1 MNERVELKIQEL
13 KRIQSEE
20 YSKKKDNDLFAWG
33 LTERDATGKEIPVTI
48 SDEEYEALIVAANN
62 VNTVASRNSV
72 AKALNVVAVCT
83 IVVGFIIGFA
93 LMTFA
98 ESSKI
103 LYISISMLISFLIAA
118 MFWGLA
124 EAIKLLQQLIDR
136 KVPERPRDVAPSVQS
151 QTARSTY
158 QGYVQA
164 QPQPQPQPQPQ
175 TQYQVTYTTATP
187 PFVQMNPQQMG
198 YQPVQIPQPQM
209 QQPHVPPVGYQPVN
223 AAAFQQMGYQVPP
236 TMQR

>member
-1 MNERVELKIQEL
+1 MTERVDLKIQEL

-20 YSKKKDNDLFAWG
+20 YYKKKDADLFSWG
-33 LTERDATGKEIPVTI
+33 LTEKDASGKEIPLAIT
-48 SDEEYEALIVAANN
+48 DEEYEELIIAANG
-62 VNTVASRNSV
+62 VNTVASRNNV

-83 IVVGFIIGFA
+83 IVVGFIVGFA

-103 LYISISMLISFLIAA
+103 AYISISMLISILVAF

-136 KVPERPRDVAPSVQS
+136 KAPERPTEAAKAPQ
-151 QTARSTY
+151 QPRPAA
-158 QGYVQA
+158 QA
-164 QPQPQPQPQPQ
+164 QPQPQ

-198 YQPVQIPQPQM
+198 YQPVQMPQA
-209 QQPHVPPVGYQPVN
+209 QPVTYQPVN
-223 AAAFQQMGYQVPP
+223 PAAYQQVQIPVQQVPP
-236 TMQR
+236 TMPR

>member
-1 MNERVELKIQEL
+1 MTEKVELKLQEL

-20 YSKKKDNDLFAWG
+20 YYKKKDADLFAWG
-33 LTERDATGKEIPVTI
+33 LTERDVSGKEVPVAIT
-48 SDEEYEALIVAANN
+48 DEEYEELISAASS

-72 AKALNVVAVCT
+72 AKALNIVAVCT

-103 LYISISMLISFLIAA
+103 LYISVSMLISLLIAA

-136 KVPERPRDVAPSVQS
+136 KLPDRPSEAARAPQ
-151 QTARSTY
+151 QPRPA
-158 QGYVQA
+158 A
-164 QPQPQPQPQPQ
+164 QPQPQPQPQA
-175 TQYQVTYTTATP
+175 QYQVTYTTATP
-187 PFVQMNPQQMG
+187 PFVQMNPQQMA
-198 YQPVQIPQPQM
+198 YQPVQIPQAQPQA
-209 QQPHVPPVGYQPVN
+209 QTQIPAGYQPVN
-223 AAAFQQMGYQVPP
+223 AAAYQQMGYQVPP
-236 TMQR
+236 TVQR

>member
-1 MNERVELKIQEL
+1 MTERVDLKIQEL

-20 YSKKKDNDLFAWG
+20 YYKKKDDDLFAWG
-33 LTERDATGKEIPVTI
+33 LTERDASGKEVPIAIT
-48 SDEEYEALIVAANN
+48 DEEYEELIIAANG
-62 VNTVASRNSV
+62 VNTVASRNGV

-83 IVVGFIIGFA
+83 IVVGFIVGFA

-103 LYISISMLISFLIAA
+103 AYISISMLISILIAF

-136 KVPERPRDVAPSVQS
+136 KVPDRPAEAPKP
-151 QTARSTY
+151 
-158 QGYVQA
+158 A
-164 QPQPQPQPQPQ
+164 QQPRPAAQPQ

-198 YQPVQIPQPQM
+198 YQPVQIPQPQA
-209 QQPHVPPVGYQPVN
+209 QPVAYQPVN
-223 AAAFQQMGYQVPP
+223 PAAYQQVQIPVQQVPP
-236 TMQR
+236 TMPR

>member
-1 MNERVELKIQEL
+1 MTEKVELKLQEL

-20 YSKKKDNDLFAWG
+20 YYKKKDADLFAWG
-33 LTERDATGKEIPVTI
+33 LTERDVSGKEVPVAIT
-48 SDEEYEALIVAANN
+48 DEEYEELISAASS

-72 AKALNVVAVCT
+72 AKALNIVAVCT

-103 LYISISMLISFLIAA
+103 LYISISMLISLLIAA

-136 KVPERPRDVAPSVQS
+136 KLPDRPAETAKAPAQQS
-151 QTARSTY
+151 QARQTY
-158 QGYVQA
+158 A
-164 QPQPQPQPQPQ
+164 QPQPQPQA
-175 TQYQVTYTTATP
+175 QYQVTYTTATP
-187 PFVQMNPQQMG
+187 PFVQMNPQQMA
-198 YQPVQIPQPQM
+198 YQPVQIPQADKPSAEDSSAQKA
-209 QQPHVPPVGYQPVN
+209 VLLWCL
-223 AAAFQQMGYQVPP
+223 
-236 TMQR
+236 

>member
-1 MNERVELKIQEL
+1 MTERVDLKIQEL

-20 YSKKKDNDLFAWG
+20 YYKKKDADLFSWG
-33 LTERDATGKEIPVTI
+33 LTEKDASGKEIPLAIT
-48 SDEEYEALIVAANN
+48 DEEYEELIIAANG
-62 VNTVASRNSV
+62 VNTVASRNNV

-83 IVVGFIIGFA
+83 IVVGFIVGFA

-103 LYISISMLISFLIAA
+103 AYISISMLISILVAF

-136 KVPERPRDVAPSVQS
+136 KAPERPTEAAKAPQ
-151 QTARSTY
+151 QPRPAA
-158 QGYVQA
+158 QA
-164 QPQPQPQPQPQ
+164 QPQPQ

-198 YQPVQIPQPQM
+198 YQPVQMPQA
-209 QQPHVPPVGYQPVN
+209 QPVAYQPVN
-223 AAAFQQMGYQVPP
+223 PAAYQQVQIPVQQVPP
-236 TMQR
+236 TMPR

>member
-1 MNERVELKIQEL
+1 MTEKVELKIQEL

-20 YSKKKDNDLFAWG
+20 YYKKKDADLFAWG
-33 LTERDATGKEIPVTI
+33 LTERDVSGKEVPVAIT
-48 SDEEYEALIVAANN
+48 DEEYEELISAAST
-62 VNTVASRNSV
+62 VNTMASRNGV

-83 IVVGFIIGFA
+83 IVVGFIVGFA

-103 LYISISMLISFLIAA
+103 LYISISMLISILIAF

-124 EAIKLLQQLIDR
+124 EAIKLLQQLLDR
-136 KVPERPRDVAPSVQS
+136 KAPERPAE
-151 QTARSTY
+151 AAKRS
-158 QGYVQA
+158 A
-164 QPQPQPQPQPQ
+164 QPQARPAYAQPQVQTQPQ

-198 YQPVQIPQPQM
+198 YQPVQIPQVQAQPQ
-209 QQPHVPPVGYQPVN
+209 VPAGYQPVN
-223 AAAFQQMGYQVPP
+223 PAAYQQMGYQVPP

>member
-1 MNERVELKIQEL
+1 MTEKVELKLQEL

-20 YSKKKDNDLFAWG
+20 YYKKKDADLFAWG
-33 LTERDATGKEIPVTI
+33 LTERDVSGKEVPVAIT
-48 SDEEYEALIVAANN
+48 DEEYEELISAASS

-72 AKALNVVAVCT
+72 AKALNIVAVCT

-103 LYISISMLISFLIAA
+103 LYISVSMLISLLIAA

-136 KVPERPRDVAPSVQS
+136 KLPDRPAEAAKAPAQQS
-151 QTARSTY
+151 QVRQAY
-158 QGYVQA
+158 A
-164 QPQPQPQPQPQ
+164 QPQPQALSQPQA
-175 TQYQVTYTTATP
+175 QYQVTYTTATP
-187 PFVQMNPQQMG
+187 PFVQMNPQQMA
-198 YQPVQIPQPQM
+198 YQPVQIPQAQPQA
-209 QQPHVPPVGYQPVN
+209 QTQIPAGYQPVN
-223 AAAFQQMGYQVPP
+223 AAAYQQMGYQVPP
-236 TMQR
+236 TVQR

>member
-1 MNERVELKIQEL
+1 MTEKVELKIQEL

-20 YSKKKDNDLFAWG
+20 YYKKKDADLFAWG
-33 LTERDATGKEIPVTI
+33 LTEKDANGKEVPVAIT
-48 SDEEYEALIVAANN
+48 DEEYEELITVASS
-62 VNTVASRNSV
+62 VNTVASRNNV

-83 IVVGFIIGFA
+83 IVVGFIVGFA

-103 LYISISMLISFLIAA
+103 AYISISMLISLLIAT

-136 KVPERPRDVAPSVQS
+136 KVPDRPAEAVKAPQ
-151 QTARSTY
+151 QTRPA
-158 QGYVQA
+158 A
-164 QPQPQPQPQPQ
+164 QPQP
-175 TQYQVTYTTATP
+175 QYQVTYTTATP

-198 YQPVQIPQPQM
+198 YQPVQMPQAQPQP
-209 QQPHVPPVGYQPVN
+209 VAYQPVN
-223 AAAFQQMGYQVPP
+223 PAAYQQMQIPVQQVPP
-236 TMQR
+236 TMPR

>member
-1 MNERVELKIQEL
+1 MTEKVELKIQEL

-20 YSKKKDNDLFAWG
+20 YYKKKDADLFAWG
-33 LTERDATGKEIPVTI
+33 LTERDVSGKEVPVAIT
-48 SDEEYEALIVAANN
+48 DEEYEELISAASS
-62 VNTVASRNSV
+62 VNTVASRNGV

-103 LYISISMLISFLIAA
+103 LYISISMLISILIAF

-136 KVPERPRDVAPSVQS
+136 KAPERPTEAVKRP
-151 QTARSTY
+151 
-158 QGYVQA
+158 A
-164 QPQPQPQPQPQ
+164 QPQARPAYAQPQAQPQPQ

-198 YQPVQIPQPQM
+198 YQPVQIPQPQA
-209 QQPHVPPVGYQPVN
+209 QAQHQVPAGYQPVN
-223 AAAFQQMGYQVPP
+223 PAAYQQMGYQVPP

>member
-1 MNERVELKIQEL
+1 MTERVDLKIQEL

-20 YSKKKDNDLFAWG
+20 YYKKKDADLFAWG
-33 LTERDATGKEIPVTI
+33 LTERDASGKEVPIAIT
-48 SDEEYEALIVAANN
+48 DEEYEELIIAANG
-62 VNTVASRNSV
+62 VNTVASRNGV

-83 IVVGFIIGFA
+83 IVVGFIVGFA

-103 LYISISMLISFLIAA
+103 AYISISMLISILIAF

-136 KVPERPRDVAPSVQS
+136 KVPDRPAEAPKP
-151 QTARSTY
+151 
-158 QGYVQA
+158 A
-164 QPQPQPQPQPQ
+164 QQPRAAAQPQ

-198 YQPVQIPQPQM
+198 YQPVQMPQ
-209 QQPHVPPVGYQPVN
+209 QQVPMGYQPVN
-223 AAAFQQMGYQVPP
+223 PAAYQQVQIPVQQVPP
-236 TMQR
+236 TMPR

>member
-1 MNERVELKIQEL
+1 MTEKVELKLQEL

-20 YSKKKDNDLFAWG
+20 YYKKKDADLFAWG
-33 LTERDATGKEIPVTI
+33 LTERDVSGKEVPVAIT
-48 SDEEYEALIVAANN
+48 DEEYEELISAASS

-72 AKALNVVAVCT
+72 AKALNIVAVCT

-103 LYISISMLISFLIAA
+103 LYISVSMLISLLIAA

-136 KVPERPRDVAPSVQS
+136 KLPDRPTEAAKAPAQQS
-151 QTARSTY
+151 QARQAY
-158 QGYVQA
+158 A
-164 QPQPQPQPQPQ
+164 QPQPQALSQPQA
-175 TQYQVTYTTATP
+175 QYQVTYTTATP
-187 PFVQMNPQQMG
+187 PFVQMNPQQMA
-198 YQPVQIPQPQM
+198 YQPVQIPQAQPQA
-209 QQPHVPPVGYQPVN
+209 QTQIPAGYQPVN
-223 AAAFQQMGYQVPP
+223 AAAYQQMGYQVPP
-236 TMQR
+236 TVQR

>member
-1 MNERVELKIQEL
+1 MTEKVELKLQEL

-20 YSKKKDNDLFAWG
+20 YYKKKDADLFAWG
-33 LTERDATGKEIPVTI
+33 LTERDVSGKEVPVAIT
-48 SDEEYEALIVAANN
+48 DEEYEELISAASS

-72 AKALNVVAVCT
+72 AKALNIVAVCT

-103 LYISISMLISFLIAA
+103 LYISVSMLISLLIAA

-136 KVPERPRDVAPSVQS
+136 KLPDRPAEAAKAPQ
-151 QTARSTY
+151 QPRPA
-158 QGYVQA
+158 A
-164 QPQPQPQPQPQ
+164 QPQPQPQPQA
-175 TQYQVTYTTATP
+175 QYQVTYTTATP
-187 PFVQMNPQQMG
+187 PFVQMNPQQMA
-198 YQPVQIPQPQM
+198 YQPVQIPQTQPQA
-209 QQPHVPPVGYQPVN
+209 QSQIPAGYQPVN
-223 AAAFQQMGYQVPP
+223 AAAYQQMGYQVPP
-236 TMQR
+236 TVQR

>member
-1 MNERVELKIQEL
+1 MTEKVELKLQEL

-20 YSKKKDNDLFAWG
+20 YYKKKDADLFAWG
-33 LTERDATGKEIPVTI
+33 LTERDVSGKEVPVAIT
-48 SDEEYEALIVAANN
+48 DEEYEELISAASS

-72 AKALNVVAVCT
+72 AKALNIVAVCT

-103 LYISISMLISFLIAA
+103 LYISVSMLISLLIAA

-136 KVPERPRDVAPSVQS
+136 KLPDRPAEAAKAPAQQS
-151 QTARSTY
+151 QVRQAY
-158 QGYVQA
+158 A
-164 QPQPQPQPQPQ
+164 QPQPQTQA
-175 TQYQVTYTTATP
+175 QYQVTYTTATP
-187 PFVQMNPQQMG
+187 PFVQMNPQQMA
-198 YQPVQIPQPQM
+198 YQPVQIPQAQPQA
-209 QQPHVPPVGYQPVN
+209 QTQIPAGYQPVN
-223 AAAFQQMGYQVPP
+223 AAAYQQMGYQVPP
-236 TMQR
+236 TVQR

>member
-1 MNERVELKIQEL
+1 MTERVELKIQEL
-13 KRIQSEE
+13 KRIQAEE
-20 YSKKKDNDLFAWG
+20 YYKKKDADLFSWG
-33 LTERDATGKEIPVTI
+33 LTEKDASGKEVPIAIT
-48 SDEEYEALIVAANN
+48 DEEYEELITATNG
-62 VNTVASRNSV
+62 VNTVASRNNV

-103 LYISISMLISFLIAA
+103 AYISISMLISLLIAA

-136 KVPERPRDVAPSVQS
+136 KVPDRPVEAVKAPQ
-151 QTARSTY
+151 QTRPAA
-158 QGYVQA
+158 QA
-164 QPQPQPQPQPQ
+164 QPQ

-198 YQPVQIPQPQM
+198 YQPVQMPQPQT
-209 QQPHVPPVGYQPVN
+209 QPQPVAYQPVN
-223 AAAFQQMGYQVPP
+223 PAAFQQVQIPVQQVPP
-236 TMQR
+236 TMPR

>member
-1 MNERVELKIQEL
+1 MTERVDLKIQEL

-20 YSKKKDNDLFAWG
+20 YYKKKDADLFSWG
-33 LTERDATGKEIPVTI
+33 LTEKDASGKEVPLAIT
-48 SDEEYEALIVAANN
+48 DEEYEELIIAANG
-62 VNTVASRNSV
+62 VNTVASRNNV

-83 IVVGFIIGFA
+83 IVVGFIVGFA

-103 LYISISMLISFLIAA
+103 AYISISMLISILVAF

-136 KVPERPRDVAPSVQS
+136 KAPERPTEAAKAPQ
-151 QTARSTY
+151 QPRPAA
-158 QGYVQA
+158 QA
-164 QPQPQPQPQPQ
+164 QPQPQ

-198 YQPVQIPQPQM
+198 YQPVQMPQA
-209 QQPHVPPVGYQPVN
+209 QPVAYQPVN
-223 AAAFQQMGYQVPP
+223 PAAYQQVQIPVQQVPP
-236 TMQR
+236 TMPR